1 MAPPLRLT
9 STNLEDTTFITK
21 PRPMAGVFSK
31 LLYMKS
37 PVRNMFDGI
46 ASRYDFL
53 NHFLSCY
60 QDVLW
65 RRYCCN
71 SLKKMVAADSVE
83 APGTVPGSV
92 TASGTVSAKETAPEI
107 ETARGMRTVR
117 LLDLCGG
124 TGDFAN
130 TFRKIFEGG
139 GSSPQGGTAQSLSQ
153 KGTERCTSQKG
164 TARGFCV
171 EPAVIGD
178 FSYGMLAEVK
188 PKKIDAYAVQ
198 LDAMKMPFA
207 DCRFDVILNGFGM
220 RNVPDA
226 RGALMESYRVLDA
239 GGYLCVLEFFSPR
252 NLFNKFFYKVLAPLF
267 IPVMGA
273 FFSGKRDAYEYLVNS
288 IIRFLPVDEFC
299 KMAEECGF
307 EVKKVK
313 MFDGGISFGVFLRK
327 PVSAS

>member
-1 MAPPLRLT
+1 
-9 STNLEDTTFITK
+9 
-21 PRPMAGVFSK
+21 
-31 LLYMKS
+31 MKS
-37 PVRNMFDGI
+37 PVRHMFDGI

-65 RRYCCN
+65 RRYCCKY
-71 SLKKMVAADSVE
+71 LKKLMAVD
-83 APGTVPGSV
+83 GI
-92 TASGTVSAKETAPEI
+92 APENAGCMTSKGPKVADNAV
-107 ETARGMRTVR
+107 ENARKVR

-139 GSSPQGGTAQSLSQ
+139 CACCSAKTNPQKGTAQFL
-153 KGTERCTSQKG
+153 SQKG
-164 TARGFCV
+164 TAREFV
-171 EPAVIGD
+171 VDPAVIGD

-188 PKKIDAYAVQ
+188 PKKIDAHAVQ

-207 DCRFDVILNGFGM
+207 ERQFDVILNGFGM

-226 RGALMESYRVLDA
+226 RGALLESYRVLDA

-288 IIRFLPVDEFC
+288 IIRFLPVDDFC

-313 MFDGGISFGVFLRK
+313 MFDGGISFGVFLHK

>member
-1 MAPPLRLT
+1 
-9 STNLEDTTFITK
+9 
-21 PRPMAGVFSK
+21 
-31 LLYMKS
+31 MKS
-37 PVRNMFDGI
+37 PVRKMFDGI

-65 RRYCCN
+65 RRYCCKR
-71 SLKKMVAADSVE
+71 LKKMMAAGMLAEKSIDE
-83 APGTVPGSV
+83 MPGLLDKMPRDLN
-92 TASGTVSAKETAPEI
+92 K
-107 ETARGMRTVR
+107 VR

-130 TFRKIFEGG
+130 TFRRIFESDCKC
-139 GSSPQGGTAQSLSQ
+139 GS
-153 KGTERCTSQKG
+153 
-164 TARGFCV
+164 ARDFV
-171 EPAVIGD
+171 VDPAVIGD

-188 PKKIDAYAVQ
+188 PKEIDAHAVQ
-198 LDAMKMPFA
+198 LDAMKMPFVE
-207 DCRFDVILNGFGM
+207 RQFDVILNGFGM

-226 RGALMESYRVLDA
+226 RGALMESYRVLDE

-252 NLFNKFFYKVLAPLF
+252 NFFNKFFYKVLAPLF

-288 IIRFLPVDEFC
+288 IIRFLPVDAFC

-307 EVKKVK
+307 EVKQVK
-313 MFDGGISFGVFLRK
+313 MFDGGISFGVFLCK
-327 PVSAS
+327 PGKA

>member
-1 MAPPLRLT
+1 MEW
-9 STNLEDTTFITK
+9 TNI
-21 PRPMAGVFSK
+21 SK
-31 LLYMKS
+31 LVGMKS
-37 PVRNMFDGI
+37 PVRKMFDGI

-65 RRYCCN
+65 RRFCCKR
-71 SLKKMVAADSVE
+71 LKKMMGAELRDE
-83 APGTVPGSV
+83 MPGLLGKTPLS
-92 TASGTVSAKETAPEI
+92 EMP
-107 ETARGMRTVR
+107 RGLNKVR

-130 TFRKIFEGG
+130 TFRKIFESGRKC
-139 GSSPQGGTAQSLSQ
+139 ACKCVSQ
-153 KGTERCTSQKG
+153 NGASRVETS
-164 TARGFCV
+164 RDFV
-171 EPAVIGD
+171 VDPAVIGD

-188 PKKIDAYAVQ
+188 PKKIDAHAVQ

-207 DCRFDVILNGFGM
+207 ERQFDVILNGFGM

-226 RGALMESYRVLDA
+226 RGALMESYRVLDE

-288 IIRFLPVDEFC
+288 IIRFLPVDQFC

-307 EVKKVK
+307 EVRQVK

-327 PVSAS
+327 PGKA

>member
-1 MAPPLRLT
+1 
-9 STNLEDTTFITK
+9 
-21 PRPMAGVFSK
+21 
-31 LLYMKS
+31 MKS
-37 PVRNMFDGI
+37 PVRKMFDGI

-65 RRYCCN
+65 RRYCCKR
-71 SLKKMVAADSVE
+71 LKKIMAAGMLVE
-83 APGTVPGSV
+83 KSIDEMPLSKLQDEMPRDLN
-92 TASGTVSAKETAPEI
+92 K
-107 ETARGMRTVR
+107 VR

-130 TFRKIFEGG
+130 TFRKIFESGCKCG
-139 GSSPQGGTAQSLSQ
+139 CACKCVSQ
-153 KGTERCTSQKG
+153 NGASRD
-164 TARGFCV
+164 FV
-171 EPAVIGD
+171 VDPAVIGD

-188 PKKIDAYAVQ
+188 PKKIDAHAVQ

-207 DCRFDVILNGFGM
+207 ERQFDVILNGFGM

-226 RGALMESYRVLDA
+226 RGALLESYRVLDA

-288 IIRFLPVDEFC
+288 IIRFLPVDQFC

-307 EVKKVK
+307 EVKQVK
-313 MFDGGISFGVFLRK
+313 MFDGGISFGVFLHK
-327 PVSAS
+327 PGKA

>member
-1 MAPPLRLT
+1 
-9 STNLEDTTFITK
+9 
-21 PRPMAGVFSK
+21 
-31 LLYMKS
+31 
-37 PVRNMFDGI
+37 MFDGI

-53 NHFLSCY
+53 NHFLSCF

-65 RRYCCN
+65 RRYCCKR
-71 SLKKMVAADSVE
+71 LKKMMAAEVQPAE
-83 APGTVPGSV
+83 N
-92 TASGTVSAKETAPEI
+92 
-107 ETARGMRTVR
+107 VR

-124 TGDFAN
+124 TGDFAH
-130 TFRKIFEGG
+130 TFRKFFEKDF
-139 GSSPQGGTAQSLSQ
+139 S
-153 KGTERCTSQKG
+153 
-164 TARGFCV
+164 V
-171 EPAVIGD
+171 DPAVIGD

-188 PKKIDAYAVQ
+188 PKKINAHAVQ

-207 DCRFDVILNGFGM
+207 EHQFDVILNGFGM

-226 RGALMESYRVLDA
+226 RGALLESYRVLDA

-288 IIRFLPVDEFC
+288 ILRFLPVDQFC

-307 EVKKVK
+307 EVKQVK
-313 MFDGGISFGVFLRK
+313 MFDGGISFGVFVHK
-327 PVSAS
+327 PVSAK

>member
-1 MAPPLRLT
+1 
-9 STNLEDTTFITK
+9 
-21 PRPMAGVFSK
+21 
-31 LLYMKS
+31 
-37 PVRNMFDGI
+37 
-46 ASRYDFL
+46 
-53 NHFLSCY
+53 
-60 QDVLW
+60 VLW
-65 RRYCCN
+65 RRYCCKR
-71 SLKKMVAADSVE
+71 LKKMMAAGMLAEKSI
-83 APGTVPGSV
+83 G
-92 TASGTVSAKETAPEI
+92 ETP
-107 ETARGMRTVR
+107 RDLNKVR

-130 TFRKIFEGG
+130 TFRKIFESG
-139 GSSPQGGTAQSLSQ
+139 
-153 KGTERCTSQKG
+153 CVC
-164 TARGFCV
+164 ARDFV
-171 EPAVIGD
+171 VDPAVIGD

-188 PKKIDAYAVQ
+188 PKKIDAHAVQ

-207 DCRFDVILNGFGM
+207 ERQFDVILNGFGM

-226 RGALMESYRVLDA
+226 RGALLESYHVLDE

-288 IIRFLPVDEFC
+288 IIRFLPVNQFC

-307 EVKKVK
+307 EVKQVK

-327 PVSAS
+327 PGNA

>member
-1 MAPPLRLT
+1 
-9 STNLEDTTFITK
+9 
-21 PRPMAGVFSK
+21 
-31 LLYMKS
+31 
-37 PVRNMFDGI
+37 MFDGI

-65 RRYCCN
+65 RRYCCKR
-71 SLKKMVAADSVE
+71 LKKMMAAGMLAEKSI
-83 APGTVPGSV
+83 G
-92 TASGTVSAKETAPEI
+92 ETP
-107 ETARGMRTVR
+107 RDLNKVR

-130 TFRKIFEGG
+130 TFRKIFESG
-139 GSSPQGGTAQSLSQ
+139 
-153 KGTERCTSQKG
+153 CVC
-164 TARGFCV
+164 ARDFV
-171 EPAVIGD
+171 VDPAVIGD

-188 PKKIDAYAVQ
+188 PKKIDAHAVQ

-207 DCRFDVILNGFGM
+207 ERQFDVILNGFGM

-226 RGALMESYRVLDA
+226 RGALMESYRVLDE

-273 FFSGKRDAYEYLVNS
+273 FFSGKREAYEYLVNS
-288 IIRFLPVDEFC
+288 IIRFLPVDQFC

-307 EVKKVK
+307 EVKQVK

-327 PVSAS
+327 PGNA

>member
-1 MAPPLRLT
+1 
-9 STNLEDTTFITK
+9 
-21 PRPMAGVFSK
+21 
-31 LLYMKS
+31 MKS
-37 PVRNMFDGI
+37 PVRKMFDGI

-65 RRYCCN
+65 RRYCCKQ
-71 SLKKMVAADSVE
+71 LKKMMAAD
-83 APGTVPGSV
+83 AR
-92 TASGTVSAKETAPEI
+92 TATNVSETANALENADAVKNAPRIGGEADVAKI
-107 ETARGMRTVR
+107 VPRNVR

-130 TFRKIFEGG
+130 TFRKIFEDGCAC
-139 GSSPQGGTAQSLSQ
+139 SCAKKASLQ
-153 KGTERCTSQKG
+153 DG
-164 TARGFCV
+164 TARGFV
-171 EPAVIGD
+171 VDPAVIGD

-188 PKKIDAYAVQ
+188 PKKIDAHAVQ

-207 DCRFDVILNGFGM
+207 ERQFDVILNGFGM

-226 RGALMESYRVLDA
+226 RGALLESYRVLDA

-313 MFDGGISFGVFLRK
+313 MFDGGISFGVFLHK
-327 PVSAS
+327 PVSAT

>member
-1 MAPPLRLT
+1 
-9 STNLEDTTFITK
+9 
-21 PRPMAGVFSK
+21 
-31 LLYMKS
+31 MKS
-37 PVRNMFDGI
+37 PVRHMFDGI

-53 NHFLSCY
+53 NHFLSCF

-65 RRYCCN
+65 RRYCCKR
-71 SLKKMVAADSVE
+71 LKKMMAAEAQVAENVPSSAGVAATAEV
-83 APGTVPGSV
+83 AKNVP
-92 TASGTVSAKETAPEI
+92 
-107 ETARGMRTVR
+107 RMVR

-130 TFRKIFEGG
+130 TFRKFFDN
-139 GSSPQGGTAQSLSQ
+139 
-153 KGTERCTSQKG
+153 
-164 TARGFCV
+164 GFSV
-171 EPAVIGD
+171 DPAVIGD

-188 PKKIDAYAVQ
+188 PKKINAHAVQ

-207 DCRFDVILNGFGM
+207 ERQFDVILNGFGM

-226 RGALMESYRVLDA
+226 RGALLESYRVLDA

-273 FFSGKRDAYEYLVNS
+273 FFSGKREAYEYLVNS
-288 IIRFLPVDEFC
+288 IIRFLPVDQFC

-307 EVKKVK
+307 EVKQVK
-313 MFDGGISFGVFLRK
+313 MFDGGISFGVFLHK
-327 PVSAS
+327 PVSAA

>member
-1 MAPPLRLT
+1 
-9 STNLEDTTFITK
+9 
-21 PRPMAGVFSK
+21 
-31 LLYMKS
+31 MKS
-37 PVRNMFDGI
+37 PVRKMFDGI

-53 NHFLSCY
+53 NHFLSCF

-65 RRYCCN
+65 RRYCCKR
-71 SLKKMVAADSVE
+71 LKKMVSAGLLVE
-83 APGTVPGSV
+83 KSQAVESQDKTPRDLN
-92 TASGTVSAKETAPEI
+92 K
-107 ETARGMRTVR
+107 VR

-130 TFRKIFEGG
+130 TFRKVFESGYKCG
-139 GSSPQGGTAQSLSQ
+139 ALQNGAS
-153 KGTERCTSQKG
+153 RD
-164 TARGFCV
+164 FV
-171 EPAVIGD
+171 VDPAVIGD

-188 PKKIDAYAVQ
+188 PKKIDAHAVQ

-207 DCRFDVILNGFGM
+207 ERQFDVILNGFGM

-226 RGALMESYRVLDA
+226 RGALLESYRVLDA

-273 FFSGKRDAYEYLVNS
+273 FFSGKREAYEYLVNS
-288 IIRFLPVDEFC
+288 IIRFLPVDAFC

-307 EVKKVK
+307 EVKQVK

-327 PVSAS
+327 PGKA

>member
-1 MAPPLRLT
+1 
-9 STNLEDTTFITK
+9 
-21 PRPMAGVFSK
+21 
-31 LLYMKS
+31 
-37 PVRNMFDGI
+37 MFDGI

-53 NHFLSCY
+53 NHFLSCF

-65 RRYCCN
+65 RRFCCKK
-71 SLKKMVAADSVE
+71 LKKMMAVQWQAGESRK
-83 APGTVPGSV
+83 SNN
-92 TASGTVSAKETAPEI
+92 
-107 ETARGMRTVR
+107 VR

-130 TFRKIFEGG
+130 TFRKIFECPCGC
-139 GSSPQGGTAQSLSQ
+139 GSVRKFS
-153 KGTERCTSQKG
+153 
-164 TARGFCV
+164 V
-171 EPAVIGD
+171 DPAVIGD

-188 PKKIDAYAVQ
+188 PKKIDAFAVQ
-198 LDAMKMPFA
+198 LDAMKMPFGEKQ
-207 DCRFDVILNGFGM
+207 FDVILNGFGM

-226 RGALMESYRVLDA
+226 RGTLMESYRVLDD

-252 NLFNKFFYKVLAPLF
+252 NLFNKFFYKVLAPIF

-299 KMAEECGF
+299 KMAKECGF
-307 EVKKVK
+307 EVERVK

-327 PVSAS
+327 PTGAA

>member
-1 MAPPLRLT
+1 
-9 STNLEDTTFITK
+9 
-21 PRPMAGVFSK
+21 
-31 LLYMKS
+31 MKS
-37 PVRNMFDGI
+37 PVRKMFDGI

-65 RRYCCN
+65 RRYC
-71 SLKKMVAADSVE
+71 SKRLKKMMAA
-83 APGTVPGSV
+83 
-92 TASGTVSAKETAPEI
+92 
-107 ETARGMRTVR
+107 GMLAEMSIDEMPLSKLQDEMPRDLNKVR

-124 TGDFAN
+124 TGDFAD
-130 TFRKIFEGG
+130 TFRKIFESGCKCG
-139 GSSPQGGTAQSLSQ
+139 CACKCVSQ
-153 KGTERCTSQKG
+153 NGASRD
-164 TARGFCV
+164 FV
-171 EPAVIGD
+171 VDPAVIGD

-188 PKKIDAYAVQ
+188 PKKIDAHAVQ

-207 DCRFDVILNGFGM
+207 ERQFDVILNGFGM

-226 RGALMESYRVLDA
+226 RGALLESYRVLDE

-288 IIRFLPVDEFC
+288 IIRFLPVDQFC

-307 EVKKVK
+307 EVKQVK
-313 MFDGGISFGVFLRK
+313 MFDGGISFGVFLHK
-327 PVSAS
+327 PGKA

>member
-1 MAPPLRLT
+1 MEW
-9 STNLEDTTFITK
+9 TNI
-21 PRPMAGVFSK
+21 SK
-31 LLYMKS
+31 LVVMKS
-37 PVRNMFDGI
+37 PVRKMFDGI

-65 RRYCCN
+65 RRYCCKR
-71 SLKKMVAADSVE
+71 LKKMVAADASGNVG
-83 APGTVPGSV
+83 ADDAKTVPN
-92 TASGTVSAKETAPEI
+92 
-107 ETARGMRTVR
+107 TVR

-130 TFRKIFEGG
+130 TFRKIFESGCKCG
-139 GSSPQGGTAQSLSQ
+139 CACACDSQNGTV
-153 KGTERCTSQKG
+153 
-164 TARGFCV
+164 RGFV
-171 EPAVIGD
+171 VDPAVIGD

-188 PKKIDAYAVQ
+188 PKKIDAHAVQ

-207 DCRFDVILNGFGM
+207 EREFDVILNGFGM

-252 NLFNKFFYKVLAPLF
+252 NLFNRFFYKVLAPLF

-288 IIRFLPVDEFC
+288 IIRFLPVDQFC

-307 EVKKVK
+307 EVKQVK
-313 MFDGGISFGVFLRK
+313 MFDGGISFGVFLHK
-327 PVSAS
+327 PVSAK

>member
-1 MAPPLRLT
+1 
-9 STNLEDTTFITK
+9 
-21 PRPMAGVFSK
+21 
-31 LLYMKS
+31 MKS
-37 PVRNMFDGI
+37 PVRKMFDGI

-65 RRYCCN
+65 RRYCCKR
-71 SLKKMVAADSVE
+71 LKKMMAAGMLAEKSIDEMPLSE
-83 APGTVPGSV
+83 MP
-92 TASGTVSAKETAPEI
+92 
-107 ETARGMRTVR
+107 RGLNKVR

-124 TGDFAN
+124 TGDFAD
-130 TFRKIFEGG
+130 TFRKIFESGCKCG
-139 GSSPQGGTAQSLSQ
+139 CACKNVSQ
-153 KGTERCTSQKG
+153 NGASR
-164 TARGFCV
+164 V
-171 EPAVIGD
+171 ETPRDFVVDPAVIGD

-188 PKKIDAYAVQ
+188 PKKIDAHAVQ

-207 DCRFDVILNGFGM
+207 ERQFDVILNGFGM

-226 RGALMESYRVLDA
+226 RGALMESYRVLDV

-288 IIRFLPVDEFC
+288 IIRFLPVDQFC

-307 EVKKVK
+307 EVKQVK
-313 MFDGGISFGVFLRK
+313 MFDGGISFGVFLHK
-327 PVSAS
+327 PGNA

>member
-1 MAPPLRLT
+1 MKIQVAFFI
-9 STNLEDTTFITK
+9 STFC
-21 PRPMAGVFSK
+21 
-31 LLYMKS
+31 YMKS
-37 PVRNMFDGI
+37 PVRHMFDGI

-65 RRYCCN
+65 RRYCCKR
-71 SLKKMVAADSVE
+71 LKKMVSAGLLAEKPQAVE
-83 APGTVPGSV
+83 SQDKTPRDLN
-92 TASGTVSAKETAPEI
+92 K
-107 ETARGMRTVR
+107 VR

-130 TFRKIFEGG
+130 TFRKIFERNCCCLPRTLRGN
-139 GSSPQGGTAQSLSQ
+139 ACENASQ
-153 KGTERCTSQKG
+153 NGASRD
-164 TARGFCV
+164 FV
-171 EPAVIGD
+171 VDPAVIGD

-188 PKKIDAYAVQ
+188 PKKINAHAVQ

-207 DCRFDVILNGFGM
+207 ERQFDVILNGFGM

-226 RGALMESYRVLDA
+226 RGALMESYRVLDD

-307 EVKKVK
+307 EVKQVK
-313 MFDGGISFGVFLRK
+313 MFDGGISFGVFLHK
-327 PVSAS
+327 PGNA

>member
-1 MAPPLRLT
+1 
-9 STNLEDTTFITK
+9 
-21 PRPMAGVFSK
+21 
-31 LLYMKS
+31 
-37 PVRNMFDGI
+37 MFDGI

-65 RRYCCN
+65 RRYCCKR
-71 SLKKMVAADSVE
+71 LKKMMAAGMLAEKSIDEMPLSE
-83 APGTVPGSV
+83 MP
-92 TASGTVSAKETAPEI
+92 
-107 ETARGMRTVR
+107 RGLNKVR

-124 TGDFAN
+124 TGDFAD
-130 TFRKIFEGG
+130 TFRKIFESGCKCG
-139 GSSPQGGTAQSLSQ
+139 CACKNVSQ
-153 KGTERCTSQKG
+153 NGASRVETS
-164 TARGFCV
+164 RDFV
-171 EPAVIGD
+171 VDPAVIGD

-188 PKKIDAYAVQ
+188 PKKIDAHAVQ

-207 DCRFDVILNGFGM
+207 ERQFDVILNGFGM

-226 RGALMESYRVLDA
+226 RGALMESYRVLDV

-288 IIRFLPVDEFC
+288 IIRFLPVDQFC

-307 EVKKVK
+307 EVKQVK
-313 MFDGGISFGVFLRK
+313 MFDGGISFGVFLHK
-327 PVSAS
+327 PGNA

>member
-1 MAPPLRLT
+1 
-9 STNLEDTTFITK
+9 
-21 PRPMAGVFSK
+21 
-31 LLYMKS
+31 MKS
-37 PVRNMFDGI
+37 PVRKMFDGI

-65 RRYCCN
+65 RRYCCKR
-71 SLKKMVAADSVE
+71 LKKMMAAGMLVE
-83 APGTVPGSV
+83 KSIG
-92 TASGTVSAKETAPEI
+92 ETP
-107 ETARGMRTVR
+107 RDLNKVR

-130 TFRKIFEGG
+130 TFRKILESG
-139 GSSPQGGTAQSLSQ
+139 
-153 KGTERCTSQKG
+153 CVC
-164 TARGFCV
+164 ARDFV
-171 EPAVIGD
+171 VDPAVIGD

-188 PKKIDAYAVQ
+188 PKKIDAHAVQ

-207 DCRFDVILNGFGM
+207 ERQFDVILNGFGM

-226 RGALMESYRVLDA
+226 RGALMESYRVLDE

-273 FFSGKRDAYEYLVNS
+273 FLA
-288 IIRFLPVDEFC
+288 
-299 KMAEECGF
+299 A
-307 EVKKVK
+307 
-313 MFDGGISFGVFLRK
+313 
-327 PVSAS
+327 SAMHTNTW

>member
-1 MAPPLRLT
+1 
-9 STNLEDTTFITK
+9 
-21 PRPMAGVFSK
+21 
-31 LLYMKS
+31 MKS
-37 PVRNMFDGI
+37 PVRKMFDGI

-65 RRYCCN
+65 RRYCCKR
-71 SLKKMVAADSVE
+71 LKKMMAAGMLAEKSIDEMPLS
-83 APGTVPGSV
+83 
-92 TASGTVSAKETAPEI
+92 KLQDETP
-107 ETARGMRTVR
+107 RGLNKVR

-130 TFRKIFEGG
+130 TFRKVFESGCKCG
-139 GSSPQGGTAQSLSQ
+139 CACKCVSQ
-153 KGTERCTSQKG
+153 NGASRD
-164 TARGFCV
+164 FIV
-171 EPAVIGD
+171 DPAVIGD

-188 PKKIDAYAVQ
+188 PKKIDAHAVQ

-207 DCRFDVILNGFGM
+207 ERQFDVILNGFGM

-226 RGALMESYRVLDA
+226 RGALLESYRVLDE
-239 GGYLCVLEFFSPR
+239 GGFLCVLEFFSPR

-288 IIRFLPVDEFC
+288 IIRFLPVDQFC

-307 EVKKVK
+307 EVKQVK
-313 MFDGGISFGVFLRK
+313 MFDGGISFGVFLHK
-327 PVSAS
+327 PGKA

>member
-1 MAPPLRLT
+1 MAIPLRLC
-9 STNLEDTTFITK
+9 SSNLFGATAPSLVVIPAFERGFSTFIH
-21 PRPMAGVFSK
+21 
-31 LLYMKS
+31 MKS
-37 PVRNMFDGI
+37 PVRKMFDGI

-65 RRYCCN
+65 RRYCCRH
-71 SLKKMVAADSVE
+71 LKKMVVAD
-83 APGTVPGSV
+83 A
-92 TASGTVSAKETAPEI
+92 ASGNAPDF
-107 ETARGMRTVR
+107 ARKVR

-130 TFRKIFEGG
+130 TFRKIFE
-139 GSSPQGGTAQSLSQ
+139 SHCACKCSLQ
-153 KGTERCTSQKG
+153 KGASH
-164 TARGFCV
+164 GFV
-171 EPAVIGD
+171 VDPAVIGD

-188 PKKIDAYAVQ
+188 PKKIDAHAVQ

-207 DCRFDVILNGFGM
+207 ECQFDVILNGFGM

-252 NLFNKFFYKVLAPLF
+252 NFFNKFFYKVLAPLF

-299 KMAEECGF
+299 KLAEECGF

-327 PVSAS
+327 PVGTP

>member
-1 MAPPLRLT
+1 MSR
-9 STNLEDTTFITK
+9 
-21 PRPMAGVFSK
+21 
-31 LLYMKS
+31 MKS

-65 RRYCCN
+65 RRYCCKR
-71 SLKKMVAADSVE
+71 LKKLVSADSV
-83 APGTVPGSV
+83 AASGSV
-92 TASGTVSAKETAPEI
+92 TAMGTADAVG
-107 ETARGMRTVR
+107 TARKFR

-130 TFRKIFEGG
+130 TFHKIFEGG
-139 GSSPQGGTAQSLSQ
+139 CSSSQGGTAQCVL
-153 KGTERCTSQKG
+153 QKG
-164 TARGFCV
+164 TARGFSV

-207 DCRFDVILNGFGM
+207 ERQFDVILNGFGM

-226 RGALMESYRVLDA
+226 RGALLESYRVLDV

-252 NLFNKFFYKVLAPLF
+252 NFFNKFFYKVLAPLF

-313 MFDGGISFGVFLRK
+313 MFDGGISFGVFLHK